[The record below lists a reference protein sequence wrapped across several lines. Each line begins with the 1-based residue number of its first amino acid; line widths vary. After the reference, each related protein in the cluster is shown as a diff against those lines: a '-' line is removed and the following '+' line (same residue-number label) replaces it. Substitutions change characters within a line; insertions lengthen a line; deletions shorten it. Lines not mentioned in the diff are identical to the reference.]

1 MESLEA
7 FRVLGLSLGLGL
19 LVGVQRQWS
28 GSKVAGI
35 RTFPIAAL
43 AGTLSAVLGREFG
56 QPAWI
61 VAAGILAI
69 GAISIAG
76 EVIEA
81 RASPPPRPGITTP
94 VALIAMFLVGALAAV
109 GPAAAVIAVGVAI
122 AILLQLKGP
131 LHGLAAKLGEK
142 DLRAFML
149 FAAITF
155 VILPILPDRILFQE
169 RLGDLAVWNPHE
181 IWLMVVLIV
190 GLSIAGY
197 IGAKIVGPGAGDI
210 LLGLLGGLVSSTAT
224 TFAASRRARAG
235 GEGAARPAALIV
247 TLASGVVYIRVLVL
261 LAIFAP
267 DLIRTSLPPI
277 AILLAISA
285 VFAAVG
291 AANNRA
297 PHDDLAGIGNPS
309 ELRSALVF
317 AVLYALVL
325 FAVAGANRA
334 LGDPGLYIVAA
345 ISGLTD
351 MDAITLSTARHWG
364 EDGFPAS
371 TAWRLIVLAACANMA
386 FKSAIVGVIG
396 GWRPLRILLPYAL
409 SIIVA
414 AIALILLWP

>member
-28 GSKVAGI
+28 GSKVAGV

-43 AGTLSAVLGREFG
+43 AGAVSAMLGREFG

-81 RASPPPRPGITTP
+81 RAAPPPKPGITTP

-122 AILLQLKGP
+122 AVLLQLKGP
-131 LHGLAAKLGEK
+131 LHGLAAKLGER
-142 DLRAFML
+142 DLRAIML

-155 VILPILPDRILFQE
+155 IILPILPDRILFQE
-169 RLGDLAVWNPHE
+169 RLGELAVWNPHE

-190 GLSIAGY
+190 GLSLAAY
-197 IGAKIVGPGAGDI
+197 ISAKVVGPGGGDI

-224 TFAASRRARAG
+224 TAAASRRAREG
-235 GEGAARPAALIV
+235 GAAAGRPAALVV
-247 TLASGVVYIRVLVL
+247 TLASGVVYLRVLVL

-267 DLIRTSLPPI
+267 TLVRPALPPI
-277 AILLAISA
+277 AILLGISA
-285 VFAAVG
+285 VFAAAG
-291 AANNRA
+291 AMRA
-297 PHDDLAGIGNPS
+297 GGERERLGSTGNPT

-317 AVLYALVL
+317 ALIYAAIL
-325 FAVAGANRA
+325 FAIAWARQF
-334 LGDPGLYIVAA
+334 LGDKGFFIIAA

-351 MDAITLSTARHWG
+351 MDAITLSTARHSG
-364 EDGFPAS
+364 EGGIAAS
-371 TAWRLIVLAACANMA
+371 SAWRGLILAASSNMA
-386 FKSAIVGVIG
+386 FKTAIVGAIG
-396 GWRPLRILLPYAL
+396 GWRPLRALLPYSLAV
-409 SIIVA
+409 IA
-414 AIALILLWP
+414 AGIALILLWP